1 MEQYEINLLER
12 AKQKK
17 KALIEDYDMSQ
28 GVNSFGVN
36 GNLYWF
42 DKATRVGLVNSLQIE
57 KAAGRE
63 VGKLWFDTMAIEM
76 PIDDALK
83 MLSTI
88 ELYAVECNNTTKT
101 HLVNVDALTDL
112 NRVHNYNYTKG
123 YPKRLYF
130 EL

>member
-1 MEQYEINLLER
+1 MEQYEILLND

-17 KALIEDYDMSQ
+17 IALIKDYDKGQ
-28 GVNSFGVN
+28 GVNSFAIN
-36 GNLYWF
+36 GTLVWL
-42 DKATRVGLVNSLQIE
+42 DKATRVGLINSLQIE

-63 VGKLWFDTMAIEM
+63 KGTLWLDNTPYEM

-83 MLSTI
+83 MLTVL
-88 ELYAVECNNTTKT
+88 ELYAVECNNTTLR
-101 HLVNVDALTDL
+101 HIVNIQNEKDL

-130 EL
+130 KV

>member
-1 MEQYEINLLER
+1 MEQYEILLND

-17 KALIEDYDMSQ
+17 IALIKDYDKGQ
-28 GVNSFGVN
+28 GVNSFAIN
-36 GNLYWF
+36 GMLVWL
-42 DKATRVGLVNSLQIE
+42 DKATRVGLINSLQIE

-63 VGKLWFDTMAIEM
+63 KGTLWFDNTPYEM

-83 MLSTI
+83 MLTVL
-88 ELYAVECNNTTKT
+88 ELYAVECNNTTQR
-101 HLVNVDALTDL
+101 HIVNIQNEKDL

-130 EL
+130 KV

>member
-1 MEQYEINLLER
+1 MEQYEILLND

-17 KALIEDYDMSQ
+17 IALIKDYDKGQ
-28 GVNSFGVN
+28 GINSFAIN
-36 GNLYWF
+36 GTLVWL

-63 VGKLWFDTMAIEM
+63 KGTLWFNNTPYEM

-83 MLSTI
+83 MLTVL
-88 ELYAVECNNTTKT
+88 ELYAVECNNTTQR
-101 HLVNVDALTDL
+101 HIVNIQNEKDL

-130 EL
+130 NV

>member
-1 MEQYEINLLER
+1 MEQYEILLND

-17 KALIEDYDMSQ
+17 IALIKDYDKGQ
-28 GVNSFGVN
+28 GINSFAIN
-36 GNLYWF
+36 GTLVWL

-63 VGKLWFDTMAIEM
+63 KGTLWFNNTPYEM

-83 MLSTI
+83 MLTVL
-88 ELYAVECNNTTKT
+88 ELYAVECNNTTQR
-101 HLVNVDALTDL
+101 HIVNIQNEKDL

-123 YPKRLYF
+123 YPQRLYF
-130 EL
+130 NI

>member
-1 MEQYEINLLER
+1 MNEKYLELLEK
-12 AKQKK
+12 AKRKK
-17 KALIEDYDMSQ
+17 KALIEDYDKGQ

-36 GNLYWF
+36 GKLYWL

-57 KAAGRE
+57 KTAGRE
-63 VGKLWFDTMAIEM
+63 KGTLWFDNTPYEM

-83 MLSTI
+83 MLSVI
-88 ELYAVECNNTTKT
+88 ELYAVECNNITRT
-101 HLVNVDALTDL
+101 HLVNVENLTDL

>member
-1 MEQYEINLLER
+1 MEQYEILLTD

-17 KALIEDYDMSQ
+17 IALIKDYDKGQ
-28 GVNSFGVN
+28 GVNSFAIN
-36 GNLYWF
+36 GTLVWL
-42 DKATRVGLVNSLQIE
+42 DKATRVGLINSLQIE

-63 VGKLWFDTMAIEM
+63 KGTLWFDNTPYEM

-83 MLSTI
+83 MLTVL
-88 ELYAVECNNTTKT
+88 ELYAVECNNTTQR
-101 HLVNVDALTDL
+101 HIVNIQNEKDL

-130 EL
+130 KV